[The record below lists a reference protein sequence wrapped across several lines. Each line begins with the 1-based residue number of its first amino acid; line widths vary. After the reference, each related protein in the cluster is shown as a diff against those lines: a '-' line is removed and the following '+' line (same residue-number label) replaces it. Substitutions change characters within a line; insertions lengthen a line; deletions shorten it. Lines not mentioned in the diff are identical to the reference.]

1 MWGGSSLWFWFA
13 FPWWLVM
20 LSISSCTCRPF
31 VCLLLKNIYSVPLP
45 IFNRVVCFIQL
56 LSCMNSLYILDI
68 NLLSGIWFA
77 NIFSHSIGC
86 LFILLMVFFV
96 ESFLIWCGPTVYFW
110 LFAFVFG
117 IKYKKIIPKT
127 SLTSYD
133 LFVCLFV
140 FWPDCVAF
148 RILVLQP
155 GIEPGPW
162 QWKCWVLTT
171 GPPGNSL

>member
-86 LFILLMVFFV
+86 LFILLMVSFAVQKFWFHSMMFVSFFLPV
-96 ESFLIWCGPTVYFW
+96 LLRYNWHTA
-110 LFAFVFG
+110 L
-117 IKYKKIIPKT
+117 YKFK
-127 SLTSYD
+127 
-133 LFVCLFV
+133 V
-140 FWPDCVAF
+140 
-148 RILVLQP
+148 
-155 GIEPGPW
+155 
-162 QWKCWVLTT
+162 
-171 GPPGNSL
+171 